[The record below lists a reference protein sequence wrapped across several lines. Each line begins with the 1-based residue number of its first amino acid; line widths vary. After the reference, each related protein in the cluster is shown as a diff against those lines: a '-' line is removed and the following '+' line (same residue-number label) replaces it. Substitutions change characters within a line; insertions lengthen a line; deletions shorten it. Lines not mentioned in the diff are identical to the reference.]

1 MNKKQSGEFITASIF
16 HSPPLFQPEWPSD
29 FPSALLALVSVSPHA
44 ALGRAPASL
53 PQLHVPP
60 TSELVLRVRVQ
71 PKRVQCILRSTC
83 APFIILSPQARPM
96 PTPLFPCF
104 CPLLGYLCVCL
115 VLPPA
120 SGVLEDQGDSWLPA
134 PGLPPLPHHGRC
146 PWLCCPMALEGNWS
160 FQPGC
165 VHCRCPPAPSEV
177 MCSFLIFCWVVFLV
191 EAKTVSCWWCYRPSR
206 SISCIRSQSDILVWG
221 PGSAPQLSTVVFR

>member
-1 MNKKQSGEFITASIF
+1 MLLELSSLLSLGQSKRWASKVHMNKKQSGEFITASIF

-83 APFIILSPQARPM
+83 APFIILSPQASP
-96 PTPLFPCF
+96 
-104 CPLLGYLCVCL
+104 CPLLYSRV
-115 VLPPA
+115 
-120 SGVLEDQGDSWLPA
+120 S
-134 PGLPPLPHHGRC
+134 
-146 PWLCCPMALEGNWS
+146 
-160 FQPGC
+160 
-165 VHCRCPPAPSEV
+165 VHCSVTCVS
-177 MCSFLIFCWVVFLV
+177 
-191 EAKTVSCWWCYRPSR
+191 VSCRDNDRPVFKE
-206 SISCIRSQSDILVWG
+206 SCLPFQFSVRPDCVVKSQ
-221 PGSAPQLSTVVFR
+221 ACA

>member
-29 FPSALLALVSVSPHA
+29 FPSALLALVCVSPCCSWPCTS
-44 ALGRAPASL
+44 LSPSVTRASD
-53 PQLHVPP
+53 
-60 TSELVLRVRVQ
+60 LRVSAES
-71 PKRVQCILRSTC
+71 KGAAET
-83 APFIILSPQARPM
+83 SPVHFAKHMCSLHYPEPSGKPM

-134 PGLPPLPHHGRC
+134 PGLPPLPHHSRC

>member
-16 HSPPLFQPEWPSD
+16 HSPPLLQPEWPSD

-83 APFIILSPQARPM
+83 APFIILSPQASP
-96 PTPLFPCF
+96 
-104 CPLLGYLCVCL
+104 CPLLYSRVSVHCSVTCVSASFSLLRVVSLRTKVTAGSQRQVCPLCHITVGAHGSAVPWHWKETGPSSRAVSIAAVHQLLQRSC
-115 VLPPA
+115 VVSSFSA
-120 SGVLEDQGDSWLPA
+120 GSCSWLKPRQSRV
-134 PGLPPLPHHGRC
+134 GGVIDPL
-146 PWLCCPMALEGNWS
+146 
-160 FQPGC
+160 
-165 VHCRCPPAPSEV
+165 
-177 MCSFLIFCWVVFLV
+177 
-191 EAKTVSCWWCYRPSR
+191 EASR
-206 SISCIRSQSDILVWG
+206 
-221 PGSAPQLSTVVFR
+221 A